1 MTRLEAST
9 LGRLAEP
16 LPVTSFPYVDTIDV
30 EEATVDP
37 GEPSP
42 CLPTAVSVW
51 YALAPPRAGRLVLDL
66 AGSTPLDPLVRLY
79 RRAGKHPLVFL
90 GCASP
95 LWNAQLALEILV
107 GEGEALLAQ
116 VGTSESREG
125 RLVVRA
131 EFRGSDGGAPLA
143 TR

>member
-1 MTRLEAST
+1 MTRLEART

-16 LPVTSFPYVDTIDV
+16 VPVTSFPYVDSIDV
-30 EEATVDP
+30 EDATVDP
-37 GEPSP
+37 DDPSP

-51 YALAPPRAGRLVLDL
+51 YALDPPRSGRLVLDL
-66 AGSTPLDPLVRLY
+66 AGSTPLDALVRLY
-79 RRAGKHPLVFL
+79 RQVGKQPLVFL

-95 LWNAQLALEILV
+95 VWNAQLSIDVPV

-131 EFRGSDGGAPLA
+131 ELHAR
-143 TR
+143 

>member
-1 MTRLEAST
+1 MTRLDAST
-9 LGRLAEP
+9 LGRLQEP
-16 LPVTSFPYVDTIDV
+16 LPVTTFPYVDSIEV
-30 EEATVDP
+30 EDATFDP
-37 GEPSP
+37 DEPSP

-51 YALAPPRAGRLVLDL
+51 YALAPARSGRLVLDL

-79 RRAGKHPLVFL
+79 RTDGSAMSLVFV

-95 LWNAQLALEILV
+95 VWNAQLSLEV
-107 GEGEALLAQ
+107 AVSEGEILLAQ

-131 EFRGSDGGAPLA
+131 ELR
-143 TR
+143 